1 MVEVGVSILGVHAT
15 WAKVESRE
23 RHIALWTFCW
33 GVQCVV
39 EGFYFMLVMVA
50 YLGNG
55 ADFLTNLLSSATFEK
70 LSSPLHRLFVVL
82 EESVTGFVLF
92 SGFTMVV
99 FAGLSFRCGFALWR
113 ELIKE
118 RSDESVPLLIQPPRA
133 SRERFGCIRTLDSIS
148 EVARDAKPAM
158 KPFKGKGNRLGT

>member
-1 MVEVGVSILGVHAT
+1 MVEVGVSILGIHAT
-15 WAKVESRE
+15 WEKVESRE
-23 RHIALWTFCW
+23 RHIVLWTLCW
-33 GVQCVV
+33 GVQSVV
-39 EGFYFMLVMVA
+39 EGFYFMLVIVA

-55 ADFLTNLLSSATFEK
+55 ADFLSNLLSSATFEK

-82 EESVTGFVLF
+82 EESVTGFALF

-118 RSDESVPLLIQPPRA
+118 RVHESLPLLNHPPQA
-133 SRERFGCIRTLDSIS
+133 SRESFGSIRTLDSIS
-148 EVARDAKPAM
+148 EEARDTKPIV